1 MNMPLSRAIAVLTAS
16 AAFLAAPSVLA
27 GSATV
32 STDDGGS
39 ATFEYNDTMLRM
51 GSPESPESY
60 ALMRDGKFYT
70 VSVNNGQPVVI
81 DAGSMIKGAASM
93 NLAPA
98 TVTSDLDVD
107 VLSITDTGEKETV
120 AGIKGSVY
128 VIRFRDDTGQ
138 ERSETMVLSKDKRVQ
153 EFNDAMFRMMN
164 IAADF
169 ASSKAVEQGK
179 DMRSKLDELDAGI
192 LRYGTAMQISSI
204 DGDKVPDAR
213 FELPAQPMNLE
224 GFGAMLGN
232 LSNAQQPEATAPAEV
247 QEDSAKSGGLFSSMM
262 GALGGKAK
270 RQEDRVEGKV
280 EGTVDQKTDE
290 AVDNALDKALDK
302 LFGN

>member
-16 AAFLAAPSVLA
+16 TTLLAAPFVLA
-27 GSATV
+27 GSATI
-32 STDDGGS
+32 STDDGS
-39 ATFEYNDTMLRM
+39 TATFEYNDTMLRM
-51 GSPESPESY
+51 GSPASPESY

-70 VSVNNGQPVVI
+70 VSVSNGQPVVI
-81 DAGSMIKGAASM
+81 DAGSMLKSAASM

-98 TVTSDLDVD
+98 AVTSDLDVE
-107 VLSITDTGEKETV
+107 VLSINDTGKKETV
-120 AGIKGSVY
+120 AGISGSVY
-128 VIRFRDDTGQ
+128 EIRFRDESGQ
-138 ERSETMVLSKDKRVQ
+138 ERSETMVLSSDKRVR
-153 EFNDAMFRMMN
+153 ELSDAMFRMMN

-179 DMRSKLDELDAGI
+179 DMRSKLDDLDAGI
-192 LRYGTAMQISSI
+192 LRYGTVMQISSI
-204 DGDKVPDAR
+204 DGDRVPDAR

-224 GFGAMLGN
+224 GFGAMLGG
-232 LSNAQQPEATAPAEV
+232 LTNAQQPEAAATAEA
-247 QEDSAKSGGLFSSMM
+247 QQDSEKSGGLFSSMM

-280 EGTVDQKTDE
+280 EGKVDQKTDE